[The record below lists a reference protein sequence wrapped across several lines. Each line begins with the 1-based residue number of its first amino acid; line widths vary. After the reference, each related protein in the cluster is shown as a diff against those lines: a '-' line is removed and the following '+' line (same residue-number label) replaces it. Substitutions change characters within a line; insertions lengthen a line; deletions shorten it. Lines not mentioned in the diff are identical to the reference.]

1 MPDQGPSR
9 LNDIALH
16 QLKRLEPDPNITF
29 IGGLVA
35 TEVPMQDGERTFAP
49 QIGLW
54 IARHSVLPDQPQV
67 RAVSL
72 IDPSTGEN
80 GLLNA
85 LVEAILPTTN
95 PNLIAM
101 MPGHIQVAD
110 AATVQ
115 HLRAALDGVNVE
127 FAVAQDMTI
136 IETLATNLAGDL
148 RRHLTPIPAWE
159 APPEVVRELAATAA
173 NLYRRDP
180 WQAMGDTPPIAIAIN
195 RFGIDTIY
203 LSLTFGDEHAE
214 GAIAYLS
221 EADYHLAGKI
231 GFLMEQLEEA
241 GGEIIN
247 LDLPAE
253 DIALVEPAIRYP
265 EHSLGEA
272 ISLFFEPSDE
282 LNEETLREVRQL
294 KLAMASR
301 NAVPIF
307 TRVSHEADPRR
318 PNENEARAL
327 RLALEAFNL
336 FFVRHRE
343 RIEDEAWHFGPIT
356 STVQVKMGSE
366 KIPVKV
372 SIASLAPTLNPA
384 LRNAVLKLRV
394 ILEDDVTIWREIE
407 IEASQPLVELD
418 NIIEESFGWPTREG
432 SFLPFDQYDGEET
445 YESRMI
451 EDTITSESAPVGLL
465 VHNPRDFAHFM
476 FDVRGKGLSHRIRLI
491 SIGAKEAAVEYPRVV
506 RAHGDTPPIYSPE
519 EYEIDLDDE
528 DDDDDD
534 LDLDDDDDD

>member
-519 EYEIDLDDE
+519 EYEIDMDDE
-528 DDDDDD
+528 EDDD
-534 LDLDDDDDD
+534 LDLDEDDED

>member
-72 IDPSTGEN
+72 IDPSAGEDA
-80 GLLNA
+80 LLNA
-85 LVEAILPTTN
+85 LVEAIIPTTN

-101 MPGHIQVAD
+101 MPGRIQVAD

-115 HLRAALDGVNVE
+115 HLRTALDGVNVE
-127 FAVAQDMTI
+127 FTVAQDMTI
-136 IETLATNLAGDL
+136 IETLATNLASDL

-159 APPEVVRELAATAA
+159 APPEVIRELAVTAA

-180 WQAMGDTPPIAIAIN
+180 WQAMGDTPPIAITIN
-195 RFGIDTIY
+195 RFGIETIY

-214 GAIAYLS
+214 GVIAYLS

-241 GGEIIN
+241 GGEVIN
-247 LDLPAE
+247 LDLSPT

-272 ISLFFEPSDE
+272 ISLFFEPANE
-282 LNEETLREVRQL
+282 LNEETMREVRQL
-294 KLAMASR
+294 KLSTASR
-301 NAVPIF
+301 NAIPIF
-307 TRVSHEADPRR
+307 TRVSHDADPRR

-343 RIEDEAWHFGPIT
+343 RIEDEAWHFGSIT
-356 STVQVKMGSE
+356 STVQVKAGSE

-372 SIASLAPTLNPA
+372 TIASLAPTLDPA

-418 NIIEESFGWPTREG
+418 DIIEESFGWPTREG
-432 SFLPFDQYDGEET
+432 SFLPFDPYDGEET
-445 YESRMI
+445 YESRLI
-451 EDTITSESAPVGLL
+451 EDIITSESAPIGLL
-465 VHNPRDFAHFM
+465 VHAPRDFAHFV
-476 FDVRGKGLSHRIRLI
+476 FDVRGKGLSHRIRLL
-491 SIGAKEAAVEYPRVV
+491 SIGAKDAAVEYPRVV
-506 RAHGDTPPIYSPE
+506 RSHGDTPPIYSPE
-519 EYEIDLDDE
+519 EYEIDMDDDDELDLDE
-528 DDDDDD
+528 DDDDED
-534 LDLDDDDDD
+534 